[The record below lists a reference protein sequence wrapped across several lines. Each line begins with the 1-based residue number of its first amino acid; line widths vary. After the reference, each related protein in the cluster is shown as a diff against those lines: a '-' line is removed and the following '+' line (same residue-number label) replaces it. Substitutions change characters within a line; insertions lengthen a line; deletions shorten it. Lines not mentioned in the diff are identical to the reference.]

1 MPERAGTNTPGIQRL
16 VHDALVLSSS
26 RSPEKVAVIADSVPH
41 SYRELWDSARRLAG
55 TLQSR
60 GVRPGD
66 RVLLWL
72 ENGWAAA
79 VSIYAVWIAGGVLA
93 VINPQTKPDKFL
105 FIAKDSQA
113 TALIGE
119 AKLVESL
126 GDATTAVASL
136 GYTAVSGE
144 SAHFERIEN
153 IIDDPA
159 SPLIEPQPVIAT
171 DLAALIYTSGSTGEP
186 KGVMQNHQSMVFAST
201 SIIEYLRLSKSDRV
215 LCVLPLAFDYGLYQL
230 LMSVQLGATLILE
243 RSFVFPGQVLAR
255 LEKERAT
262 VFPGVPTLFANLI
275 DGYRRNGK
283 TFPFVQRVTNT
294 AAALPEGFI
303 AGLQEVFPKALVFSM
318 YGLTECKRATWLD
331 PEQLSLRPGSVGK
344 AIPGTEA
351 FVLRDDGSRAE
362 PGETGI
368 LHVRGPHVMLGYW
381 RRPEQTA
388 RMLRPGY
395 WPGERMLCT
404 QDLFRSDE
412 HGFLYFV
419 GRSDDVIKSRGEKVS
434 PVEVERALCRIEGVH
449 QAAVLGV
456 EDPILGQAIWA
467 FVEPDGTNEITSA
480 HLKAGCSERL
490 EPFMVPKRFEIM
502 DQLPRT
508 ANGKVDKQH
517 LSAEFAQTT
526 GEGAALRRV

>member
-1 MPERAGTNTPGIQRL
+1 MPERGSTTRIQRL

-26 RSPEKVAVIADSVPH
+26 RAPDKASVIADGVHH

-55 TLQSR
+55 ALQTH
-60 GVRPGD
+60 GVQPGD

-93 VINPQTKPDKFL
+93 VINPQTRPDKFL

-119 AKLVESL
+119 AKLVEPLSGVLGTVDSSL
-126 GDATTAVASL
+126 R
-136 GYTAVSGE
+136 YTAVSGE
-144 SAHFERIEN
+144 SVHFESIEALFE
-153 IIDDPA
+153 DVA
-159 SPLIEPQPVIAT
+159 APLIEPRPVIAT

-186 KGVMQNHQSMVFAST
+186 KGVMHNHQSMVFAST
-201 SIIEYLRLSKSDRV
+201 SIIEYLRLSEDDRV

-243 RSFVFPGQVLAR
+243 KSFAFAGQVLAR

-262 VFPGVPTLFANLI
+262 VFPGVPTLFASLI

-303 AGLQEVFPKALVFSM
+303 AGLQKVFPESLVFSM

-331 PEQLSLRPGSVGK
+331 PEQLEKRPGSVGK
-344 AIPGTEA
+344 AIPGTDA
-351 FVLRDDGSRAE
+351 FVLRDDGTRAP

-388 RMLRPGY
+388 RMLRPGN

-404 QDLFRSDE
+404 QDLFCSDE
-412 HGFLYFV
+412 HGYLYFV

-434 PVEVERALCRIEGVH
+434 PVEVERVLCGLEGVH
-449 QAAVLGV
+449 QAAVLGMD
-456 EDPILGQAIWA
+456 DPILGQAICA
-467 FVEPDGTNEITSA
+467 FVEPDGTSEITPA
-480 HLKAGCSERL
+480 HLKAGCSEKL
-490 EPFMVPKRFEIM
+490 EPFMVPRHFEIIE
-502 DQLPRT
+502 QLPRT
-508 ANGKVDKQH
+508 ANGKVDKRH
-517 LSAEFAQTT
+517 LSAEFAQIT
-526 GEGAALRRV
+526 GEGAALRKV